1 MTRRPG
7 LLVVAPAAGAVAL
20 VLVVVLAGALF
31 GWRGRPADPE
41 GGPGRHPP
49 RGQAGNAV
57 RGHGSAPI
65 PAGAVVL
72 GPVVRLQAEEE
83 PDASTRAFAPPP
95 RIVGSLQPATVLR
108 VRVDGFE
115 PFARARARQCV
126 QEESRVCRNTVDV
139 QFGEDGS
146 ASFQYLATDDFAR
159 GTAAGRCGAGA
170 APCFLVVE
178 AVDGDERAQ
187 AQTVFRD
194 PVPSPPRLRVTPSTG
209 LVDGGTVR
217 VDVENLPPGAP
228 AEVVLC
234 APPHGSGPD
243 RCGRP
248 GPAAPLRVAPDGS
261 GTAVLAVRSGPVGRD
276 RVFCGHGAPCGVSVV
291 SEALTRRP
299 SVVPV
304 RFATPPGAGVSPVR
318 LVAGL
323 GVAALLFGIAV
334 WLIRRTDWSPIGEEA
349 APEIDNAE
357 YADLDAIVAALPPE
371 PDIDELLHAT
381 R

>member
-1 MTRRPG
+1 M
-7 LLVVAPAAGAVAL
+7 LVALAAGAVAL
-20 VLVVVLAGALF
+20 LVAVVLAGALL
-31 GWRGRPADPE
+31 GAGGRQSEPE
-41 GGPGRHPP
+41 GSPGRRPP
-49 RGQAGNAV
+49 PARAGNAA
-57 RGHGSAPI
+57 GEQGSAPA
-65 PAGAVVL
+65 PAGGAVL
-72 GPVVRLQAEEE
+72 GPVVRLHAAEE
-83 PDASTRAFAPPP
+83 PDAPAGGFAPLPP
-95 RIVGSLQPATVLR
+95 VVGALQPATVLR

-126 QEESRVCRNTVDV
+126 EEESRVCRNTVDV

-146 ASFQYLATDDFAR
+146 ASFQYLVTDDFAR
-159 GTAAGRCGAGA
+159 GRAAGRCGAGA

-194 PVPSPPRLRVTPSTG
+194 PVPAPPRLRVTPSTG

-217 VDVENLPPGAP
+217 VAVENLPPGAR

-234 APPHGSGPD
+234 APPRGFGPD

-248 GPAAPLRVAPDGS
+248 GPAAPLKAAADGS
-261 GTAVLAVRSGPVGRD
+261 GAAVLAVRSGPVGRD

-291 SEALTRRP
+291 SEVLTRRP

-304 RFATPPGAGVSPVR
+304 RFAAPPGAGVSPVR
-318 LVAGL
+318 LGAGL
-323 GVAALLFGIAV
+323 AAAALLLGIAV
-334 WLIRRTDWSPIGEEA
+334 GLVRRTDWSPIGEEA

-371 PDIDELLHAT
+371 PDIDELLRAS